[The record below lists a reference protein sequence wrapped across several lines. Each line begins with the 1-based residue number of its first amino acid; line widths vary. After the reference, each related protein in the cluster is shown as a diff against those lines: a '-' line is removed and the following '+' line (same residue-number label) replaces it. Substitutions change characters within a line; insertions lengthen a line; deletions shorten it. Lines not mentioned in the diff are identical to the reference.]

1 MIVHIYNI
9 LFVVQITLVGKITST
24 HEAPTHLS
32 FTIDDGTGK
41 IELSYW
47 TSSDD
52 DQDQVWSIRHLV
64 LLNLVYMQPHRL
76 HILGC
81 KNKPAVWFDRSG

>member
-1 MIVHIYNI
+1 M
-9 LFVVQITLVGKITST
+9 GKIISA

-47 TSSDD
+47 TSNDD
-52 DQDQVWSIRHLV
+52 DQEQVQGRFHW
-64 LLNLVYMQPHRL
+64 LLNVSAMMCNVIASPHM
-76 HILGC
+76 
-81 KNKPAVWFDRSG
+81 